1 MSEQPEPFDE
11 LTFFEGVDLEYKS
24 ARGGLPGD
32 LWETYSAFAN
42 TEGGTL
48 WLGVAQDD
56 DDLVVHGLAHPEK
69 MVSDFWNTVNNRGKV
84 CVNLLKSSD
93 VEILPV
99 PDAAGRVVRV
109 VRIFVPRA
117 DRRQRPVFLGSDP
130 FRGTFRRNYEGDYRC
145 SDSEVRRMF
154 ADQSEDPAD
163 SRLLDGFTLDDLD
176 PESLRQFRNR
186 FASIRPGHAWLAEDD
201 TGLLQKLGGWRR
213 DRASGREGLT
223 VAGLLMFGRE
233 QAIRDPAAV
242 PGFHLDYRER
252 FSDDPALRWTDR
264 LTLDG
269 TWEGNV
275 FQFYQKVMFKL
286 SSGPGIKRP
295 FQIDG
300 EGYRVAGTALGEA
313 LQEALV
319 NALIHADYA
328 GQGGIVI
335 DRYSDRLAFSNPGSL
350 LVSREQLLQ
359 GGVSEC
365 RNKSLQ
371 QMFQMLGAG
380 DKAGSG
386 IDRIRANWQAESWQS
401 PGLHETQR
409 PDRVALE
416 LPMTSTFPDGTL
428 EKLQQRFGE
437 PFATLAADEVR
448 ALATAHVEG
457 EISNQRLQ
465 DMLALHR
472 VDITQMLR
480 GLVRKGLLRA
490 EGVGRGR
497 HYAISGAAAEGAPP
511 ISVGAPPI
519 SVGAPPINAGA
530 PPTSAGAP
538 PTSAGAPPTSAG
550 APPTSAGTY
559 PHSAGQAGDVIYFN
573 AATSAEWRSFAEPRL
588 MALAESVR
596 KQKRAKPEV
605 VRNVILALCAKEFLT
620 LQQLSML
627 LGRSAEK
634 LQERNIAP
642 LVRENLLTLRFPDT
656 PTHREQAYRTR
667 PGNDQGRNQGKS
679 P

>member
-1 MSEQPEPFDE
+1 MSEQLNLFDE
-11 LTFFEGVDLEYKS
+11 LSFFEGIDVEYKS
-24 ARGGLPGD
+24 AKGGLPAD

-48 WLGVAQDD
+48 WLGVAQKNGRLD
-56 DDLVVHGLAHPEK
+56 VHGLGDPEK
-69 MVSDFWNTVNNRGKV
+69 LVSDFWNTVNNRSKV
-84 CVNLLKSSD
+84 SANLLTAGD
-93 VEILPV
+93 VEIVQLP
-99 PDAAGRVVRV
+99 DSAVRV
-109 VRIFVPRA
+109 VRIRVPRA
-117 DRRQRPVFLGSDP
+117 DRRQRPIFLGPDP

-145 SDSEVRRMF
+145 TEAEVRRMF
-154 ADQSEDPAD
+154 ADQSDEPAD
-163 SRLLDGFTLDDLD
+163 SRILDGFSLDDLHA
-176 PESLRQFRNR
+176 ESLRQFRNR

-201 TGLLQKLGGWRR
+201 AGLLQKLGGWRR
-213 DRASGREGLT
+213 DRASKREGLT

-252 FSDDPALRWTDR
+252 FSDDPAERWTDR

-269 TWEGNV
+269 SWEGNV

-295 FQIDG
+295 FQTDA
-300 EGYRVAGTALGEA
+300 EGYRVAGTPVGEA

-335 DRYSDRLAFSNPGSL
+335 DRYMDRLVFSNPGSL

-386 IDRIRANWQAESWQS
+386 IDKIRSSWLAQRWQS
-401 PGLHETQR
+401 PGLRETHR
-409 PDRVALE
+409 PDRVVLE
-416 LPMTSTFPDGTL
+416 LPMMSTLPEGVL
-428 EKLQQRFGE
+428 EELRERFGE
-437 PFATLAADEVR
+437 RFENLSGDEVQ
-448 ALATAHVEG
+448 ALVTARVEG
-457 EISNQRLQ
+457 EITNQRLQ

-480 GLVRKGLLRA
+480 GLVRQGLLEA
-490 EGVGRGR
+490 EGVGRGTR
-497 HYAISGAAAEGAPP
+497 YAVAGDDAAEANTVVFPAAPPVSEGTPPVSDGAPP
-511 ISVGAPPI
+511 V
-519 SVGAPPINAGA
+519 
-530 PPTSAGAP
+530 SAGAP
-538 PTSAGAPPTSAG
+538 PVSE
-550 APPTSAGTY
+550 
-559 PHSAGQAGDVIYFN
+559 GQGN
-573 AATSAEWRSFAEPRL
+573 SFRL
-588 MALAESVR
+588 LSALAEPVR
-596 KQKRAKPEV
+596 KQQRARPEL
-605 VRNVILALCAKEFLT
+605 VRSVILTLCAEEFLT
-620 LQQLSML
+620 LQQLASL

-634 LQERNIAP
+634 LHERSVAP
-642 LVRENLLTLRFPDT
+642 LVRENLLRLRFPDT
-656 PTHREQAYRTR
+656 PNHPEQAYRTR
-667 PGNDQGRNQGKS
+667 TGDDQGMNQ
-679 P
+679 